1 MTFLRFACQALIDT
15 HAHELPNV
23 AYRHI
28 YARDGL
34 RCTNPSCTRR
44 DRTPHHVRFRAHGG
58 DDSDDNVISLCTR
71 CHLDGVHGGRFTV
84 SREGAA
90 LVWRFADHT
99 VVVGRERYR
108 RLS

>member
-34 RCTNPSCTRR
+34 RCTNPFCRRR
-44 DRTPHHVRFRAHGG
+44 DCTPHHVRFRAHGG
-58 DDSDDNVISLCTR
+58 DDSDDNVITLCTR

-84 SREGAA
+84 TREGLS
-90 LVWRFADHT
+90 LVWRFGKHT
-99 VVVGRERYR
+99 VVVGRDRYR
-108 RLS
+108 AAA